1 MQSLPRFDAIIH
13 LAGKVYDINFVKKLY
28 LKSQVME

>member
-1 MQSLPRFDAIIH
+1 MLSLHRFDAIIH
-13 LAGKVYDINFVKKLY
+13 LARKVYDIKFVKKLY